1 MINIQEQLTDGTS
14 VFGWKS
20 EVPLTPFAPNFTYP
34 LTEKKIFSEEECESW
49 YNYLLEQE
57 PILFDKHRMSD
68 GSAGT
73 GLGPTSLTTR
83 YPYFNLLDLDF
94 HLMSKLKTE
103 IFNGIKTILSISD
116 NTNWQETLHSRAWF
130 NVLRRGEEMS
140 PHFHGY
146 HEHIFYGF
154 HLTIKAK
161 ETFTSYYHP
170 ELFPFQQDDA
180 YHVPNKVGYLTLF
193 PDYVPH
199 SVSINKH
206 SIPRISIAGDIFTS
220 LMLETDLLSID
231 HLGNRSPCT
240 ELGKL

>member
-1 MINIQEQLTDGTS
+1 MINIQEQLTDEIS
-14 VFGWKS
+14 LFGWKS
-20 EVPLTPFAPNFTYP
+20 EPPCTPFAPSFTYY

-57 PILFDKHRMSD
+57 PILFDKHRIPAGD
-68 GSAGT
+68 AGT
-73 GLGPTSLTTR
+73 GLGPNSLTSR
-83 YPYFNLLDLDF
+83 YPYFNILDFDF

-116 NTNWQETLHSRAWF
+116 NTNWQETIYSKGWF
-130 NVLRRGEEMS
+130 NVLRKGEEMV

-154 HLTIKAK
+154 HLTIGAK
-161 ETFTSYYHP
+161 ETFTTYYHP
-170 ELFPFQQDDA
+170 VTFPFEQNDA

-193 PDYVPH
+193 PNYVPH